1 MAIALKE
8 SQKRQEAVDRK
19 QEEDNDNNDM
29 SDVVLNDDAMVG
41 ISIQD

>member
-41 ISIQD
+41 ISI